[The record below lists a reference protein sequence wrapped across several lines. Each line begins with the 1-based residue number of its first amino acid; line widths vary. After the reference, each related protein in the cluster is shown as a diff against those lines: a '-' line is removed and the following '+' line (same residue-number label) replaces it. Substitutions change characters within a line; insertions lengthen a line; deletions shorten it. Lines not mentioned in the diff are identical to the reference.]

1 MSVTLVL
8 TTYALVGG
16 AIVLLLCGLGRQAR
30 VLTPVLFFVSVEVM
44 AVWPALV
51 PVDGSPLAN
60 LGAFPALLAAISLL
74 AMVTTY
80 VLFGGA
86 SVDASS
92 WRRSAK
98 VPSREEARCYGRGL
112 VLLVAGLCVIGL
124 LTFGG
129 IPPML
134 SGGFSSLLDP
144 VGNADQ
150 AALIRETR
158 LSLTKG
164 HTLLGEQY
172 AGQGIV
178 NAANESGWRI
188 AVIVAALYWSWR
200 RSRRSLL
207 LMLTVCVLSFVFL
220 GSAGSRS
227 PVILCGIGFVAALAI
242 RYRMRMRH
250 LVVMG
255 VAGLAAVL
263 LIMPLSKGASGG
275 ITTGDRTAEVIER
288 VTEGNGQN
296 NAQIVRLIS
305 AESLDLQNGGLLVDR
320 LRAMLPG
327 TSSGD
332 PFALE
337 VTRLAY
343 GGDSETT
350 GYSTP
355 TQFGLLYADGGA
367 LWVLVGYVLSGL
379 LLAIAWRRIARV
391 ASPIGAAIAVEGAIS
406 LGYLSVSGI
415 HGVLSAAL
423 MAALALTVVVS
434 PSLWR
439 SWQLA
444 RTRVPAS
451 RVEVR

>member
-1 MSVTLVL
+1 
-8 TTYALVGG
+8 
-16 AIVLLLCGLGRQAR
+16 
-30 VLTPVLFFVSVEVM
+30 
-44 AVWPALV
+44 
-51 PVDGSPLAN
+51 
-60 LGAFPALLAAISLL
+60 
-74 AMVTTY
+74 
-80 VLFGGA
+80 
-86 SVDASS
+86 
-92 WRRSAK
+92 
-98 VPSREEARCYGRGL
+98 
-112 VLLVAGLCVIGL
+112 
-124 LTFGG
+124 
-129 IPPML
+129 
-134 SGGFSSLLDP
+134 

-150 AALIRETR
+150 AAMIRETR
-158 LSLTKG
+158 LTLTKG

-188 AVIVAALYWSWR
+188 AVIVGVLYWSWE
-200 RSRRSLL
+200 RSRRSLF

-275 ITTGDRTAEVIER
+275 ISTGDRTAEVIER

-296 NAQIVRLIS
+296 NAQIVRLIT

-379 LLAIAWRRIARV
+379 LLALTWRRIASV
-391 ASPIGAAIAVEGAIS
+391 TSPIGAAIAVEGAIS

-423 MAALALTVVVS
+423 MAAVALTVVVS
-434 PSLWR
+434 PRLWR
-439 SWQLA
+439 SWQMA
-444 RTRVPAS
+444 RTRVPPS
-451 RVEVR
+451 RVRVR

>member
-1 MSVTLVL
+1 VTLVL

-16 AIVLLLCGLGRQAR
+16 AVVLLLCTLGRQAR
-30 VLTPVLFFVSVEVM
+30 VLTPVLFFISIEAM

-60 LGAFPALLAAISLL
+60 LGAFPAVLAAISLF

-86 SVDASS
+86 SVDAST
-92 WRRSAK
+92 WRRSPK
-98 VPSREEARCYGRGL
+98 VPGPAESRCYGRGL
-112 VLLVAGLCVIGL
+112 ILLVLGLCVLGL

-134 SGGFSSLLDP
+134 AGGFSSLLDP
-144 VGNADQ
+144 VGHADQ

-158 LSLTKG
+158 LTLTKG

-188 AVIVAALYWSWR
+188 AVIVAVLYWSWE
-200 RSRRSLL
+200 RSKRSLFL
-207 LMLTVCVLSFVFL
+207 LLTVCVLSFVFL

-242 RYRMRMRH
+242 RYRLRMRH
-250 LVVMG
+250 LVLMG
-255 VAGLAAVL
+255 AAGLAAML

-275 ITTGDRTAEVIER
+275 VSAGDRTAEVIER
-288 VTEGNGQN
+288 ITEGNGQN

-305 AESLDLQNGGLLVDR
+305 AEGLELQNGGLLVDR
-320 LRAMLPG
+320 LLAMLPG
-327 TSSGD
+327 ASPGD
-332 PFALE
+332 PFALQ

-343 GGDSETT
+343 GANAETT

-379 LLAIAWRRIARV
+379 LLALAWRRIARV
-391 ASPIGAAIAVEGAIS
+391 TSPLGAAIAVEGAIS

-423 MAALALTVVVS
+423 MAALALSVVVS
-434 PSLWR
+434 PWLWR
-439 SWQLA
+439 SWQTA
-444 RTRVPAS
+444 RTPAPPS
-451 RVEVR
+451 RVKVP